1 MPTERSEYI
10 MKQLDINIAKTL
22 TYSGTLPL
30 IGSVILL
37 YFPTLLPLA
46 ELDGAFIAST
56 YSAIIISFLCGIHW
70 AAYLYFTDRCP
81 RNLLIISNVVALL
94 AWVSL
99 LTTPQLAITLLHI
112 FCFVCLFGLDMKLR
126 SADIHAEWFIHLR
139 RNASI
144 IVVICL
150 LLIAGAVQGH
160 G

>member
-1 MPTERSEYI
+1 
-10 MKQLDINIAKTL
+10 MKQLDINIAKKL

-37 YFPTLLPLA
+37 YFPTLLPWA
-46 ELDGAFIAST
+46 DLDGAFIAST
-56 YSAIIISFLCGIHW
+56 YSAVIISFLCGIHW
-70 AAYLYFTDRCP
+70 AAYMFFTDRCP

-99 LTTPQLAITLLHI
+99 LARPQLAITFLHI

-126 SADIHAEWFIHLR
+126 RADIHAEWFLHLR

-150 LLIAGAVQGH
+150 LLIAGAVQGR